1 MRLIDA
7 DAVISNIDAECN
19 DLCEVKDKELCEI
32 CFWNEA
38 KKLINEVETID
49 PVKHGHWYMEVE
61 SHGIYRCSVCD
72 RISAR
77 IIEGT
82 YYCAN
87 CGTKMD
93 NEVSE

>member
-32 CFWNEA
+32 CFWNQA

-49 PVKHGHWYMEVE
+49 PVKHGHWKMY
-61 SHGIYRCSVCD
+61 GTAYQCSVCK
-72 RISAR
+72 
-77 IIEGT
+77 EG
-82 YYCAN
+82 
-87 CGTKMD
+87 D
-93 NEVSE
+93 SVVNEVSK